1 MNYRPF
7 HTTAIAFA
15 RFPALQTRISRNQ
28 FQKNQ
33 RKIEE
38 LKKRLGDKYRLIGR
52 DKRFSPI
59 TERRSPSKDSQPPKP
74 VERIPLIQPYLY
86 SPENGCLE
94 IGEAVKAIQ
103 EENKDKKT
111 ESIRDFVMTKREEKD
126 VQTILSLDDSAV
138 PPIVKKDEVEL
149 KTQKGP
155 YYQHGILPSETEFVL
170 KKTPLVTQ
178 DLFQEQV
185 TQQPELVRR
194 ILSMETAN
202 NQMIRRFNVQRV
214 IEMFQRKPGD
224 TGSSEVQGNCN

>member
-1 MNYRPF
+1 MNYRWF
-7 HTTAIAFA
+7 HTTAVGLA
-15 RFPALQTRISRNQ
+15 RLPALQTRISRNQ

-33 RKIEE
+33 QKIVE
-38 LKKRLGDKYRLIGR
+38 LKKRLGDKYRIIGR
-52 DKRFSPI
+52 DKRISPI

-74 VERIPLIQPYLY
+74 IERVPLIQPYLY
-86 SPENGCLE
+86 DPEKGCLDIDE
-94 IGEAVKAIQ
+94 TVKAIQ
-103 EENKDKKT
+103 EETKESKVD
-111 ESIRDFVMTKREEKD
+111 SIRDFVITKREEKD
-126 VQTILSLDDSAV
+126 IQTILTLDDSAL
-138 PPIVKKDEVEL
+138 PPVVKNGETEL

-178 DLFQEQV
+178 DVFQENV

-214 IEMFQRKPGD
+214 IEMFQRKAGD
-224 TGSSEVQGNCN
+224 TGSSEVQGTW